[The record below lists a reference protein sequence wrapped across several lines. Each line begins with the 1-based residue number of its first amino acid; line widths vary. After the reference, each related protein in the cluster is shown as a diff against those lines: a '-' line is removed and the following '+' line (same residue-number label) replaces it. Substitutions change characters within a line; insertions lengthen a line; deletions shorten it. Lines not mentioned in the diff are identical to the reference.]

1 MWKAKGTWFLKVDF
15 EYILFY
21 IFCDRFSRPSLGN
34 ISRSKLCLDQ
44 TYFFSYQ
51 SLKGTLLSLRQV
63 YSFYFVILVA
73 KYLLKSSN
81 IFLTLLLYILLTILR
96 SIVWKSLFFSQVAFY
111 ILKLMSVVLFLRVIN
126 KNFKNCSNN
135 VIVTS
140 ASW

>member
-21 IFCDRFSRPSLGN
+21 IFCDRFSRPSLRN
-34 ISRSKLCLDQ
+34 ISRSKLCLNQ

-73 KYLLKSSN
+73 KYLLKPSN